1 MDMTEEALEAL
12 AAMTKAE
19 DSWNK
24 MIDEV
29 VEASENFQEE
39 PTQSKWK
46 LFSPS
51 SGFSSSLSWLATW
64 RGSNTKKIKKEK
76 QKKVSTPPHF

>member
-1 MDMTEEALEAL
+1 MTEEALEAL

-39 PTQSKWK
+39 PTQSK
-46 LFSPS
+46 
-51 SGFSSSLSWLATW
+51 
-64 RGSNTKKIKKEK
+64 
-76 QKKVSTPPHF
+76 

>member
-1 MDMTEEALEAL
+1 MTEETLEAL
-12 AAMTKAE
+12 AAMAKAE

-39 PTQSKWK
+39 AAQTQ
-46 LFSPS
+46 
-51 SGFSSSLSWLATW
+51 
-64 RGSNTKKIKKEK
+64 
-76 QKKVSTPPHF
+76 